1 MARMRNIS
9 KSSAEYTDGFTA
21 FRGIA
26 PLGDHSDK
34 SRLAYVENMFRSY
47 ESDSS
52 GAIESVPGYRRLLS
66 PEEGG
71 EIHGVYST
79 PHGELIHI
87 GEGLY
92 HAALAADRQSLDLTH
107 IGELESRQSLGFS
120 FGGDFYLIDGKSVHR
135 VGLSAENEAAGA
147 STDGTDTGEV
157 AGAATQATDGTDTG
171 EVTGAATLA
180 TDGTD
185 KPIPVLTEA
194 EPYVPTTGYG
204 GEPYEKRNLLTDRF
218 IEEYDIFDGRG
229 YAAASEGLRF
239 SVTDPVAHLCALSGA
254 DETVGGHLSIPGYV
268 IIDGVRHRVDE
279 ISNGAFRENEKIT
292 SVRIAEGV
300 RRIGASAFLGCAELT
315 RISTPD
321 TIEIIDDEALSLCP
335 SLTTVYLGRSLSYLG
350 LSLFSD
356 STGISAIHYPEGEP
370 RLKQVEGSTQLLN
383 YRLVF
388 FSADESIDIEL
399 PLSVTPLSVERVTAD
414 GAELEFWV
422 ENSEKRGTRVK
433 ISPKTHWEHNGKKIL
448 IEGTLPPLYSSFDGS
463 GEVGKIRGGDA
474 ILGCTVSGVYD
485 GRVFLSGNPELP
497 NTVFYSSRTRDGGVS
512 AVYFGVHSY
521 FNDGVGRSR
530 VSSMLAV
537 GDSLAVFKT
546 EDDGVGSIF
555 YHKSAATGDD
565 LLPTVY
571 PVTSVHTGL
580 EIYGR
585 AISFMDEAHLLT
597 PGGLMAI
604 ERQAINLE
612 RSISCRSTNVNAY
625 LLREDLSRAVLA
637 PFMGYIAV
645 CVGRRIFLGDPRATF
660 VGPRGNLEY
669 EWFIIDGVGA
679 SVGEKDVYRFESLC
693 PLNGIYIKEDSLG
706 EVFDGTVY
714 STTVSGRKY
723 YYGRVDGRAYAIYR
737 TAEKTRE
744 GLIPADGYYAV
755 DGMLWFSANGG
766 LYAFNSDMRGISPRG
781 VTDCDT
787 GGRIHPYFYSF
798 DGVAPRYALRTVRSY
813 CSIPHLTKSTVKSSA
828 VVKYRAASAGR
839 ILYEVGTDRS
849 GYREMAEIYGSGI
862 DFSEIDFDTL
872 TLSPP
877 TDVTMP
883 IKEAERGWVEKDI
896 GVYSQAFCCPIAI
909 YSLAY
914 RFKIKGR
921 VKSH

>member
-1 MARMRNIS
+1 MARMKNIS
-9 KSSAEYTDGFTA
+9 KSSAEYTDGFAA

-66 PEEGG
+66 PDEVGT
-71 EIHGVYST
+71 EIHGIYST

-87 GEGLY
+87 GDGLY
-92 HAALAADRQSLDLTH
+92 HATLAADRQSLTLTR
-107 IGELESRQSLGFS
+107 IGAVENRRGVGFS

-135 VGLSAENEAAGA
+135 VGLSTENEGEND
-147 STDGTDTGEV
+147 SDNDGDNVGEDE
-157 AGAATQATDGTDTG
+157 GAASAN
-171 EVTGAATLA
+171 
-180 TDGTD
+180 
-185 KPIPVLTEA
+185 IPVLTAA

-204 GEPYEKRNLLTDRF
+204 GVPYEKRNLLTDRF
-218 IEEYDIFDGRG
+218 IEEYDIVDGRG
-229 YAAASEGLRF
+229 YAAATEGLRF
-239 SVTDPVAHLCALSGA
+239 SVTDPVGMLCALSGA
-254 DETVGGHLSIPGYV
+254 DETVSGHLSIPGYV
-268 IIDGVRHRVDE
+268 NIDGVRHRVDE
-279 ISNGAFRENEKIT
+279 IANGAFQDNERIT
-292 SVRIAEGV
+292 SVRIAEGL
-300 RRIGASAFLGCAELT
+300 RRIGASAFLGCTALT
-315 RISTPD
+315 EVITPD
-321 TIEIIDDEALSLCP
+321 SIEVIDDEAFGYCP
-335 SLTTVYLGRSLSYLG
+335 ALRTVYLGRSLVYLG
-350 LSLFSD
+350 LSVFAE
-356 STGISAIHYPEGEP
+356 STDIGAIHYPEGEP
-370 RLKQVEGSTQLLN
+370 RLKAVEGSTQLLELSVS
-383 YRLVF
+383 Y
-388 FSADESIDIEL
+388 FSSDESIDIEL

-414 GAELEFWV
+414 GEELAFLV
-422 ENSEKRGTRVK
+422 ENSEKGGTRVK
-433 ISPKTHWEHNGKKIL
+433 LSLKNHWEHNGKKIL

-463 GEVGKIRGGDA
+463 GEDGKIRGTDA
-474 ILGCTVSGVYD
+474 ILGCTVSGIYD
-485 GRVFLSGNPELP
+485 GRVFLSGNPDLP
-497 NTVFYSSRTRDGGVS
+497 NTVFYSSRTRDGSLS

-530 VSSMLAV
+530 VSSLLSV

-612 RSISCRSTNVNAY
+612 RSITCRSTNVNAY

-645 CVGRRIFLGDPRATF
+645 CVGDKIFLGDPRATF

-669 EWFIIDGVGA
+669 EWFIISGVGA

-693 PLNGIYIKEDSLG
+693 PLTNIYIKEDSLG

-714 STTVSGRKY
+714 STSSGGRKY
-723 YYGRVDGRAYAIYR
+723 YYGRVGGRAYALYK
-737 TAEKTRE
+737 TVEKTRE
-744 GLIPADGYYAV
+744 SLIPADGYYAAR
-755 DGMLWFSANGG
+755 GMLWFSAGGG
-766 LYAFNSDMRGISPRG
+766 LYSFNSDMRGIPPRG
-781 VTDCDT
+781 VTDCEID
-787 GGRIHPYFYSF
+787 GRIHPYFYSF
-798 DGVAPRYALRTVRSY
+798 DGVAPRYTLRTVRSY
-813 CSIPHLTKSTVKSSA
+813 CSIPHLTKSTVKNSA
-828 VVKYRAASAGR
+828 VVKYRAASPGS
-839 ILYEVGTDRS
+839 IVYEVGTDRS
-849 GYREMAEIYGSGI
+849 GYREKAEIYGSGI

-877 TDVTMP
+877 TDVTVP

-896 GVYSQAFCCPIAI
+896 GIYSRSFACPIAI

-914 RFKIKGR
+914 RFRIKGR
-921 VKSH
+921 VRSH